1 MSRLG
6 PLLSPIMVG
15 RDELLDQADRRIAD
29 AARGHGQF
37 LLVAGEAGIG
47 KTRFITALER
57 KALATGFRTASG
69 FVAPQ
74 DRDVPASSLLDLARN
89 MRRDPAFA
97 AVGTELLDLAAAALE
112 ATLPRRRTLVLHVVD
127 LILAQA
133 DRPLLLWF
141 DDLQWADDVSLEIIG
156 ELARAGRTRPLLL
169 VGAYRTDELAP
180 TSILR
185 PWRARLLAQRT
196 AEEARLAPLTYEQ
209 TAVMTT
215 LILATGLPAPR
226 AVVDAVFER
235 SDGVPL
241 HVEELLGAL
250 DEAQR
255 SDSRAIREASV
266 PETLGDAINARV
278 SRLSPEAQAVARSGA
293 VIGRCFVPGVLA
305 GIMDIPAERLDA
317 PLQELL
323 ENGFLDPPS
332 LRGLYDFRHQVLRD
346 TLYRT
351 LTDSD
356 LRRLHARAAEFGM
369 ELEGQAD
376 AHASLHY
383 ERAGLRSQAFR
394 TALSGARAAA
404 AMSSHHEAHD
414 LYQRAVR
421 NVPPDLATAEKA
433 RLFKA
438 ACGEAAAIDDVEAS
452 AAAAQQARELFLV
465 ASDGT
470 NAAAMLQH
478 LASLARRDVAPMA
491 DRLAAL
497 DRALEEARQLGAGTD
512 RDEVLDWLGVEL
524 GRAQVEAGDVGG
536 AATTL
541 AGLAQ
546 RAAARDDAPL
556 GAEVASV
563 AAMADAMAGDLPAG
577 LDRMERAAHD
587 ARAYGLEDAGV
598 TAYRDAALTAAAA
611 MDYPRAS
618 RLKDEGLRYA
628 DAVEQSYCAHVL
640 TSTGSLIAWAEGRW
654 DEAVAMGAQ
663 ALTERGSRRGVALS
677 RIPLG
682 LVAMGRG
689 DLPEARRQLES
700 ATAFWELAGVPEQVL
715 AAGWGLAETALLDG
729 DPGAAVS
736 RSDAA
741 LELAARVGSPVPLA
755 PFVVTGT
762 RARLAAG
769 LPAEAA
775 RWVERVRSILAP
787 LDWLASPT
795 LDHASGLVAL
805 AEGST
810 GLARAALE
818 RAVAGWDQ
826 RGRVW
831 EGCWARLDLAA
842 CLLRAGRGAEAV
854 DLAADV
860 RREAQRLGSRPL
872 VDRADAVARQAKSRS
887 VEDEPWRPLTAREL
901 EVARL
906 IAAGSTNAEIAGALG
921 IAHKTA
927 SAHVE
932 HILAKLGVA
941 RRAEIAAWVASIPA
955 LAGNLGFPGR

>member
-1 MSRLG
+1 
-6 PLLSPIMVG
+6 
-15 RDELLDQADRRIAD
+15 
-29 AARGHGQF
+29 
-37 LLVAGEAGIG
+37 
-47 KTRFITALER
+47 
-57 KALATGFRTASG
+57 
-69 FVAPQ
+69 
-74 DRDVPASSLLDLARN
+74 
-89 MRRDPAFA
+89 
-97 AVGTELLDLAAAALE
+97 
-112 ATLPRRRTLVLHVVD
+112 VD
-127 LILAQA
+127 LVLAQA
-133 DRPLLLWF
+133 NRPLLLWF

-156 ELARAGRTRPLLL
+156 ELARAGRSLPLLL

-180 TSILR
+180 SSILR
-185 PWRARLLAQRT
+185 PWRARLLAQRS

-255 SDSRAIREASV
+255 VDSRAIREASV

-278 SRLSPEAQAVARSGA
+278 RRLSPEAQTVARSGA
-293 VIGRCFVPGVLA
+293 VIGRCFVPDVLA
-305 GIMDIPAERLDA
+305 GIMDVPTERLEA

-323 ENGFLDPPS
+323 DNGVLDPPG

-346 TLYRT
+346 TLYLT
-351 LTDSD
+351 LTESD

-383 ERAGLRSQAFR
+383 ERAGLRGHAFR
-394 TALSGARAAA
+394 TALSGARTAA

-414 LYQRAVR
+414 LYQRATR
-421 NVPPDLATAEKA
+421 NLPPDLDTLQKA
-433 RLFKA
+433 RLFEA
-438 ACGEAAAIDDVEAS
+438 ACVEAAAIDEVEVS
-452 AAAAQQARELFLV
+452 AAAARQARDLFLEIGDR
-465 ASDGT
+465 A
-470 NAAAMLQH
+470 NAAATLGH
-478 LASLARRDVAPMA
+478 LVSLARREVDPMA
-491 DRLAAL
+491 QRLAV
-497 DRALEEARQLGAGTD
+497 LEAGLAEARSLGPSVETD
-512 RDEVLDWLGVEL
+512 GVRDRLGVEL
-524 GRAQVEAGDVGG
+524 GRAQIEAGDVAG
-536 AATTL
+536 AAVTL
-541 AGLAQ
+541 ADLRQ
-546 RAAARDDAPL
+546 RAASLDDPSL
-556 GAEVASV
+556 NVEVASI
-563 AAMADAMAGDLPAG
+563 AAMADAMAGDLPDA
-577 LDRMERAAHD
+577 LDRMEHAAQT
-587 ARAYGLEDAGV
+587 ARALGLEDAGV
-598 TAYRDAALTAAAA
+598 TAFRDAALTAAAA
-611 MDYPRAS
+611 MDYQRAS

-640 TSTGSLIAWAEGRW
+640 TSTGSLLAWADGRW
-654 DEAVAMGAQ
+654 DEAVALGAQ

-677 RIPLG
+677 RTPLG

-689 DLPEARRQLES
+689 DVAEARRQFE
-700 ATAFWELAGVPEQVL
+700 AAAAFWEAAGVPEQVL

-729 DPGAAVS
+729 DPGTAIS

-741 LELAARVGSPVPLA
+741 LEVATRLGSPMPVT
-755 PFVVTGT
+755 PFAVTGA

-775 RWVERVRSILAP
+775 RWVERVRAVLAP
-787 LDWLASPT
+787 HDWVAGPA
-795 LDHASGLVAL
+795 LDHAGGLVAL

-810 GLARAALE
+810 GLARASLE

-826 RGRVW
+826 RGRSW

-842 CLLRAGRGAEAV
+842 CLLRMGRAEEAG

-860 RREAQRLGSRPL
+860 RRVAQRLGSRPL
-872 VDRADAVARQAKSRS
+872 VERADAVARQAKSRS

-921 IAHKTA
+921 IAPKTA

-955 LAGNLGFPGR
+955 VAGSLGFPGR

>member
-29 AARGHGQF
+29 AAHSQGQF

-47 KTRFITALER
+47 KTRFVTSLER
-57 KALATGFRTASG
+57 KALATGFRTACG
-69 FVAPQ
+69 LVAPQ

-97 AVGTELLDLAAAALE
+97 DVGTELLDLAAATLE
-112 ATLPRRRTLVLHVVD
+112 ATLPRRRTLVLRVVD
-127 LILAQA
+127 LVLAQA

-156 ELARAGRTRPLLL
+156 ELARAGRALPLLL

-180 TSILR
+180 NSILR

-196 AEEARLAPLTYEQ
+196 AVEARLAPLTYEQ

-226 AVVDAVFER
+226 AVVDAVYER
-235 SDGVPL
+235 TDGVPL

-250 DEAQR
+250 DVAQR
-255 SDSRAIREASV
+255 VDSRAIREASV
-266 PETLGDAINARV
+266 PETLGDAVNARV
-278 SRLSPEAQAVARSGA
+278 GRLSPEAQIVARSGS
-293 VIGRCFVPGVLA
+293 VIGRCFVPEVLA
-305 GIMDIPAERLDA
+305 GIMDVPVDRLDA
-317 PLQELL
+317 PLRELL
-323 ENGFLDPPS
+323 ENGFLDPPG
-332 LRGLYDFRHQVLRD
+332 LRGLYDFRHQLLRD

-351 LTDSD
+351 LTDGE

-383 ERAGLRSQAFR
+383 ERAGLRAQAFR
-394 TALSGARAAA
+394 TALSGARVAAS
-404 AMSSHHEAHD
+404 MSSHHEAHD
-414 LYQRAVR
+414 LYQRAIR
-421 NVPPDLATAEKA
+421 NVPPELPPLEQA
-433 RLFKA
+433 RMLEA
-438 ACGEAAAIDDVEAS
+438 AALEAAAIDEVDAS
-452 AAAAQQARELFLV
+452 AEAARRARALF
-465 ASDGT
+465 ADAGDRT
-470 NAAAMLQH
+470 NAAAMLGH
-478 LASLARRDVAPMA
+478 LASLARRNAAPIPE
-491 DRLAAL
+491 RLAAL
-497 DRALEEARQLGAGTD
+497 DDALAEAGRLGAGAAA
-512 RDEVLDWLGVEL
+512 DEVRDGLGVEL
-524 GRAQVEAGDVGG
+524 ARAQIEAGDVGG
-536 AATTL
+536 AVALLGTL
-541 AGLAQ
+541 AR
-546 RAAARDDAPL
+546 RAGASGTDRL
-556 GAEVASV
+556 GVAVASL
-563 AAMADAMAGDLPAG
+563 AAMADAMAGDLPAA
-577 LDRMERAAHD
+577 LDRMERAAVD
-587 ARAYGLEDAGV
+587 GRARGQEDAGV
-598 TAYRDAALTAAAA
+598 TAFRDAALTAAGA

-640 TSTGSLIAWAEGRW
+640 TSTGALIAWAEGRW
-654 DEAVAMGAQ
+654 DEAVAMGSQ
-663 ALTERGSRRGVALS
+663 ALTERGSRRGVALA

-689 DLPEARRQLES
+689 DLAEARRQFET
-700 ATAFWELAGVPEQVL
+700 ATTFWEAAGAPEQVL
-715 AAGWGLAETALLDG
+715 AAAWGLAETALLDG
-729 DPGAAVS
+729 DPAAAID

-741 LELAARVGSPVPLA
+741 LELVGRVGSPVPLA
-755 PFVVTGT
+755 PMAVTGA

-769 LPAEAA
+769 LPADAA
-775 RWVERVRSILAP
+775 RWVERVRAVMAP
-787 LDWLASPT
+787 LDWLAGPA
-795 LDHASGLVAL
+795 LDHAGGLVAL

-810 GLARAALE
+810 GVARASLE

-826 RGRVW
+826 RGRAW
-831 EGCWARLDLAA
+831 EGLWARLDLAA
-842 CLLRAGRGAEAV
+842 CLLRISRVAEAG

-860 RREAQRLGSRPL
+860 RREALRLGSRPL
-872 VDRADAVARQAKSRS
+872 LDRADAVARQAKTRS

-906 IAAGSTNAEIAGALG
+906 IATGSTNAEIAGALG
-921 IAHKTA
+921 IAPKTA

-955 LAGNLGFPGR
+955 IAGSLGYPGR